1 MIHTVYLIHEKF
13 ENVIEKQECDIETFL
28 LDPEIIAEDY
38 VIFIDK
44 GTKERAMLKV
54 LYSEFKDRRNLK
66 EKLNVNSDNEAVKCV
81 VKSGKELEHKKIR
94 YKIKTEESMSV
105 IAMSTKDQTD
115 EIDEFTVVVVS
126 EKGICVELKKKRFSF
141 PKIKTNIG
149 QNICEALS
157 DTLYGA

>member
-54 LYSEFKDRRNLK
+54 LYSEFKDRRNLQS
-66 EKLNVNSDNEAVKCV
+66 VN
-81 VKSGKELEHKKIR
+81 I
-94 YKIKTEESMSV
+94 IK
-105 IAMSTKDQTD
+105 
-115 EIDEFTVVVVS
+115 
-126 EKGICVELKKKRFSF
+126 
-141 PKIKTNIG
+141 
-149 QNICEALS
+149 
-157 DTLYGA
+157 